1 MVQPAPLI
9 MKEPSANFVQ
19 RIVNASGDADTAVV
33 VVATSA
39 TAAVLERRG
48 V

>member
-1 MVQPAPLI
+1 

-19 RIVNASGDADTAVV
+19 RIVNASGDAD
-33 VVATSA
+33 
-39 TAAVLERRG
+39 AAVEAADVERRG